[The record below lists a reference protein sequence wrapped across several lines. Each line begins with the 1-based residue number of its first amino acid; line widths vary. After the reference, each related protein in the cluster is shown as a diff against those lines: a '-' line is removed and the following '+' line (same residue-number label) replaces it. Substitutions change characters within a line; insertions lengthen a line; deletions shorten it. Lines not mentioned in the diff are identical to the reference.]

1 MRTTAG
7 TLLGGRVSY
16 VQPAD
21 GYRTGIEPVLLAAA
35 VPARPGERV
44 LEAGLGA
51 GAGLLCLGA
60 RVPGVLA
67 TGVELDPAMADL
79 ARANLAANGLSDWPV
94 ITADIT
100 GLQLPARFD
109 HAYANPPWHDPAGT
123 PSANAGRLL
132 AKQAQ
137 TAGLEGWVAALAQLL
152 RPGGSLTLILP
163 AAAASRSLAALNGAG
178 CGSIMLVPLWPKPL
192 HAARLVILQGLR
204 DRRGPDQILPGL
216 VLHRDDGSFTASA
229 EEILRQGCGLQTQA
243 DRQSC

>member
-1 MRTTAG
+1 MDTTTG
-7 TLLGGRVSY
+7 TLLSGRVSY

-21 GYRTGIEPVLLAAA
+21 GYRTGIEPVFLAAA
-35 VPARPGERV
+35 IPARPGERV

-67 TGVELDPAMADL
+67 AGVELDPAMADL

-94 ITADIT
+94 TTADIMD
-100 GLQLPARFD
+100 LQWPARFD

-123 PSANAGRLL
+123 PSTNARRLL

-137 TAGLEGWVAALAQLL
+137 TAGLEEWAAALARLL

-163 AAAASRSLAALNGAG
+163 AAATSRGLAALNGAG
-178 CGSIMLVPLWPKPL
+178 CGSITLLPLWPKPL
-192 HAARLVILQGLR
+192 QAARLMIFQGLR
-204 DRRGPDQILPGL
+204 DRRGPDRMLPGL
-216 VLHRDDGSFTASA
+216 ILHQDDGGFTTAA
-229 EEILRQGCGLQTQA
+229 EGVLRQGCGL
-243 DRQSC
+243 